1 MVYAVGDGDERPTA
15 PDCRVRPLPA
25 RPILRVQP
33 PDQQGKHRRKL
44 ALLGLSLL
52 CRALLSESP
61 IQRLLTIW
69 NDDNRRL
76 QLQPVVA
83 PMQGGAFSRGAG
95 TLLRLAGRN
104 RRRSSTLLLWA
115 VAQGAVTDH
124 LPTT

>member
-1 MVYAVGDGDERPTA
+1 
-15 PDCRVRPLPA
+15 
-25 RPILRVQP
+25 
-33 PDQQGKHRRKL
+33 
-44 ALLGLSLL
+44 
-52 CRALLSESP
+52 LLSESP